1 MILKYLKL
9 QNIRSY
15 VEENITFPKGAVLLS
30 GDIGA
35 GKSTILLAIE
45 FALFGIL
52 RAELSGDALLRNG
65 KNNGSV
71 ELCFEINGKDVIINR
86 TLKRSKD
93 SVKQE
98 SGFIVMDGR
107 KTELT
112 PVELKTKILELMG
125 YPDELVTKSKSLI
138 YRYTVYTPQ
147 EQMKNILFEDA
158 DGRLETLRKIFG
170 VDKYQN
176 IISNAEII
184 SKKLKD
190 MKKEES
196 GKIFDLNDKILLRE
210 KIKKEISEKENIKKS
225 AKERLDSEK
234 TKVLEKKNRLADIE
248 NKREE
253 STELQKKLSTI
264 KAVIEQ
270 KDHALQK
277 NESQLKNIA
286 LQHSELA
293 KKMANLPKINLE
305 SAEKE
310 YQEKEKS
317 FFASSKEDSELRQQ
331 AAFIEKQKN
340 SISKEIEEKI
350 SSLSKFAEKDSELGR
365 LKQQISNK
373 KSVEDNMISVDNE
386 ICELNSRLG
395 ELEAQRKNHS
405 EIISKIKSIDVCPTC
420 GQNVDAHYKNKVISE
435 SKQMLSHIETHLKD
449 KSAKKSESAGK
460 LKEYKEAL
468 QRIITS
474 ENLIAK
480 LQAEKESLEN
490 VSAELE
496 KKKKLLSVLEN
507 EHKASLEKLAKTDV
521 KKAEEEFK
529 KSKDVLKNAHITNQ
543 FSKDFE
549 RLASE
554 KTRLEEENK
563 QVFESLKL
571 HKNEQINLINKLN
584 EFADIDLIY
593 KKLKSDFENAS
604 ISERNAEIEYTKID
618 KEIEGFSN
626 NLKNLESEVQTK
638 EKIKEK
644 LQAVDKKILWLEES
658 FMNLMQTIEKK
669 IMLKVHSEFNSIFQ
683 KWSSLLIEDEIMQ
696 LRLGESFEPIAT
708 QNGYDVDVYNLSGG
722 EKTAC
727 ALAYRLALNKVIN
740 DYMSTIRT
748 KDLIILDEP
757 TDGFSSEQLDKVRDV
772 LSQLDIKQII
782 LVSHEPKLESF
793 VDNTIRIAKAGHS
806 SRILT

>member
-529 KSKDVLKNAHITNQ
+529 KSKDVLKNAQITNQ